1 MPLSFDYLKV
11 LHIMR
16 QNQIGFILIK
26 MANSTNTI
34 SRSWLITQAKKHQSK
49 LLFANVIAIV
59 ATLISVP
66 IPLLMPLMVDE
77 VLLNQPSTGIEMMNR
92 VLPTSWQTA
101 TGYIILTL
109 LLVVLMR
116 AASQML
122 NILQSRQFTLVSKT
136 ITYQMRSKMIDKLG
150 RISIKQYETRGSGGI
165 NAHLVTDIETI
176 DQFIGSTLSKFIIG
190 LLTVSGTAI
199 VLLWIEWRLGLFILL
214 VNPVVVYFS
223 RLLGSKVKHL
233 KKRENQAFE
242 RFQNRLVETLD
253 GIYQLRA
260 ANKEREFLTELK
272 QQANEVRLSADKYA
286 WQSEAAGR
294 LSFLLFLLGFELF
307 RAAAMLMV
315 VFSDLSIGQM
325 FAVFGYLWFML
336 SPVQELLSIQFSW
349 YSAKAALGRIN
360 TLLDLE
366 EEHRPLSKVNPFTDD
381 KEVEVTVSNVNF
393 SYNGEN
399 NVLND
404 LSLNIPAGKKV
415 ALVGASGGGKSTLI
429 QLLIGVYRA
438 NSGQIRFNG
447 ETCDDI
453 SFDVIRGEIAVV
465 LQQPILFN
473 DTLRHNLTL
482 GGEHDEADLWR
493 ALEIAQMQD
502 VISKLDHGLDSQIGR
517 NGIRLSGGQRQRLA
531 IARMVLSNP
540 KFVILDEATSALDT
554 ATESALHKALNEF
567 LKGRTTLIVA
577 HRLSAVKQADLIY
590 VLEDGRVSQAGT
602 HRELVEQEGLY
613 QTLYGSVQSYAN

>member
-1 MPLSFDYLKV
+1 MTYTSD
-11 LHIMR
+11 
-16 QNQIGFILIK
+16 
-26 MANSTNTI
+26 TI
-34 SRSWLITQAKKHQSK
+34 SRSWLITQVKKHKSK
-49 LLFANVIAIV
+49 LLYANAIAIV

-77 VLLNQPSTGIEMMNR
+77 VLLNQPGTGLAVMNHW
-92 VLPTSWQTA
+92 LPTAWQTP
-101 TGYIILTL
+101 TGYIMFTL

-116 AASQML
+116 AASQLL
-122 NILQSRQFTLVSKT
+122 NIVQNRQFTLVSKT
-136 ITYQMRSKMIDKLG
+136 ITFQMRSKMINKLG

-165 NAHLVTDIETI
+165 NAHLITDIETI
-176 DQFIGSTLSKFIIG
+176 DQFIGTTLSKFIISF
-190 LLTVSGTAI
+190 LTVIGTAI
-199 VLLWIEWRLGLFILL
+199 VLLWLEWRLGLFILL
-214 VNPVVVYFS
+214 VNPIVIYFS
-223 RLLGSKVKHL
+223 RKLGSKVKHL

-260 ANKEREFLTELK
+260 ANKEREFLAQLT
-272 QQANEVRLSADKYA
+272 ANADAVRRHADKYA

-307 RAAAMLMV
+307 RAVAMLMV
-315 VFSDLSIGQM
+315 VFSDLTIGQI

-336 SPVQELLSIQFSW
+336 SPVQELLGIQFSW
-349 YSAKAALGRIN
+349 YSAKAALNRIN
-360 TLLDLE
+360 DLLQLE
-366 EEHRPLSKVNPFTDD
+366 EEHRPPSKVNPFTDD
-381 KEVEVTVSNVNF
+381 REVDVSISHVDF
-393 SYNGEN
+393 SYDGEH
-399 NVLND
+399 NVLDD
-404 LSLNIPAGKKV
+404 LSLIIPAGKKV

-438 NSGQIRFNG
+438 NSGEIRYNG

-453 SFDVIRGEIAVV
+453 SFDVIRSQIAVV
-465 LQQPILFN
+465 LQQPVLFN

-482 GGEHDEADLWR
+482 GSDYDELSLWR

-502 VISKLDHGLDSQIGR
+502 VISKLNQGLDTQIGR

-554 ATESALHKALNEF
+554 ATEAALHKALTEF
-567 LKGRTTLIVA
+567 LQGRTTLIVA

-590 VLEDGRVSQAGT
+590 VLEDGKVSQSGT
-602 HRELVEQEGLY
+602 HGELVEQEGLY
-613 QTLYGSVQSYAN
+613 QTLYGSIQSHA

>member
-1 MPLSFDYLKV
+1 
-11 LHIMR
+11 
-16 QNQIGFILIK
+16 

-92 VLPTSWQTA
+92 VLPTSWQSA

-366 EEHRPLSKVNPFTDD
+366 EEYRPLSKVNPFTDD
-381 KEVEVTVSNVNF
+381 KEVEVTVSHVNF
-393 SYNGEN
+393 SYDGEN
-399 NVLND
+399 NVLYD

>member
-1 MPLSFDYLKV
+1 
-11 LHIMR
+11 
-16 QNQIGFILIK
+16 

-381 KEVEVTVSNVNF
+381 KEVEVSVSNVNF
-393 SYNGEN
+393 SYDGEN
-399 NVLND
+399 YVLND